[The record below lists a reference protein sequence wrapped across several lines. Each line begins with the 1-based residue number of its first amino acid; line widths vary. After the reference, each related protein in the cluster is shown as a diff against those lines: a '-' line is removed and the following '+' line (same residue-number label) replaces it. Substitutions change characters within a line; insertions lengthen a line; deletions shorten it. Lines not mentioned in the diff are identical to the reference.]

1 MVIPRANTIGIIART
16 IIRDISVTMDT
27 SATHAGITDTAV
39 APGSGLV
46 FDSIKPKFPG
56 FDGRA
61 WRPAADVKHMV
72 KFCDAGALGV
82 VERRSTQA

>member
-1 MVIPRANTIGIIART
+1 MVIPGANTIGIIART

-27 SATHAGITDTAV
+27 SATHTGITATAV
-39 APGSGLV
+39 PPRLGLI
-46 FDSIKPKFPG
+46 FNSIKPKFPG

-72 KFCDAGALGV
+72 KSRDAGALGV